1 MQKTG
6 SLLGKNTFIS
16 WFNVTV
22 FFFFFFLSTSVAL
35 QLAKK
40 KISAAALKWLE
51 CSLTNS
57 GERWC
62 DS

>member
-1 MQKTG
+1 MKQVKKKEKRQWCNMQKTG

-16 WFNVTV
+16 WFIVTV

-40 KISAAALKWLE
+40 KISAAALK
-51 CSLTNS
+51 
-57 GERWC
+57 
-62 DS
+62 